1 MRFFFWCNL
10 ANLFSLFRC
19 VFFFFSLFSS
29 FGLVLFVVAFVRQ
42 MGYLLLVLVI
52 HFVIDMLPAY
62 GIDVL
67 GKEVT

>member
-1 MRFFFWCNL
+1 MWVFFLLSGQFVFVISLRFLFFFTL
-10 ANLFSLFRC
+10 
-19 VFFFFSLFSS
+19 SS
-29 FGLVLFVVAFVRQ
+29 FGLVLFVVTFVRQ
-42 MGYLLLVLVI
+42 IGYLLLVLVI